1 MAKDN
6 NSKTRE
12 EPKEEVQESP
22 IIKTPKKM
30 GKMGMIIGIT
40 LAVLLLGGGGAIFYM
55 LGMKPAAAEGE
66 AAEGVSNEEPTETNI
81 YFTDFESNVVNL
93 AASDEY
99 SFMYLKYG
107 FDLEVSDEAV
117 AKELEEKLPRITAIA
132 ATVMSNQDYNE
143 ISTPEGHERLA
154 RELTKEINECL
165 ESGTIIGVY
174 FHTFV
179 AQ

>member
-6 NSKTRE
+6 DSKTRE
-12 EPKEEVQESP
+12 EQKEEVQESP

-66 AAEGVSNEEPTETNI
+66 PTEEAASEEPTETNI

-93 AASDEY
+93 ATSDEY
-99 SFMYLKYG
+99 NFMYLKYG

-117 AKELEEKLPRITAIA
+117 AKELEEKLPRITGIA

-165 ESGTIIGVY
+165 ESGTVIGVY